1 MKVLL
6 SKEDLH
12 DGVTRMADEI
22 AACYENRQLTIVG
35 VLTGSVVLMADL
47 IRLIDLPMR
56 VGVLQASSYRGATT
70 TRGELV
76 INSELM
82 LDISGRDV
90 LLVDDIFDT
99 GHTLVRTLEKMREFE
114 PTSIRSAVLLRKH
127 GRQEVDYQ
135 PDFVAFDIPDE
146 FVVGYGLDYEDMYR
160 NLPYLA
166 ALEPDDIARHKEVMA
181 AQSSVAVSL
190 RETTCS
196 RGASRTTLALRS
208 GRAAARSSV
217 ASWPS
222 LGLER
227 VDHHDRQVRI
237 ELGQELPA
245 SAARRNAAAAD
256 DGDCRELALAGGH
269 GRRRRHALGA
279 DRQAERSVLDVDA
292 LDRCGRSRS
301 AARRRRENS
310 STGRTRAVWASSA
323 DWISS
328 SRSASFMVG
337 VRDQRS
343 WLYVTRFVPRSAA
356 AARSDRR
363 RS

>member
-1 MKVLL
+1 MKTLL
-6 SKEDLH
+6 SKEELH
-12 DGVTRMADEI
+12 DGVTKMADKI

-99 GHTLVRTLEKMREFE
+99 GHTLVQVLEKMRDFK

-127 GRQEVDYQ
+127 GRQEVEYQ

-166 ALEPDDIARHKEVMA
+166 ALEPDDIANH
-181 AQSSVAVSL
+181 Q
-190 RETTCS
+190 
-196 RGASRTTLALRS
+196 LAT
-208 GRAAARSSV
+208 
-217 ASWPS
+217 
-222 LGLER
+222 
-227 VDHHDRQVRI
+227 
-237 ELGQELPA
+237 
-245 SAARRNAAAAD
+245 
-256 DGDCRELALAGGH
+256 AGY
-269 GRRRRHALGA
+269 RL
-279 DRQAERSVLDVDA
+279 L
-292 LDRCGRSRS
+292 
-301 AARRRRENS
+301 
-310 STGRTRAVWASSA
+310 
-323 DWISS
+323 
-328 SRSASFMVG
+328 
-337 VRDQRS
+337 
-343 WLYVTRFVPRSAA
+343 
-356 AARSDRR
+356 
-363 RS
+363 